1 MRRIRARCRPD
12 TVIPARRNGEP
23 MHNEDTITLDQLTR
37 FAVAV
42 VKRSIDERNK
52 AKGKKNA
59 ERNQTED

>member
-1 MRRIRARCRPD
+1 
-12 TVIPARRNGEP
+12 
-23 MHNEDTITLDQLTR
+23 MHNEDTVTLDQLTR

-42 VKRSIDERNK
+42 VKRCIDERNK